1 MHLKG
6 ITSTEKRG
14 IVTIPHSA
22 KRERIVTWIDNRGST
37 EDVKEQIRGFIWLY
51 ARKKYGAGITP
62 CFQDASDDAGGS
74 GRAGAHHR

>member
-1 MHLKG
+1 MKNREISCIFVKVAWKYGFAFLNNQNCKMHLKG

-37 EDVKEQIRGFIWLY
+37 EDVKEQIRGFI
-51 ARKKYGAGITP
+51 
-62 CFQDASDDAGGS
+62 
-74 GRAGAHHR
+74 

>member
-37 EDVKEQIRGFIWLY
+37 EDVKEQIRGFI
-51 ARKKYGAGITP
+51 
-62 CFQDASDDAGGS
+62 
-74 GRAGAHHR
+74 